1 MGRGEN
7 PPALLAH
14 QTIKEARPGGL
25 FGRSERTTEM
35 KKTLI
40 ALGAGAAL
48 SVAAVL
54 VYRMKKREEEAAA
67 SSVLSDD
74 ASGDASGD

>member
-1 MGRGEN
+1 MGWGEN

-35 KKTLI
+35 KKALI
-40 ALGAGAAL
+40 ALGTGAAL
-48 SVAAVL
+48 SVAAIL
-54 VYRMKKREEEAAA
+54 VYRMKKREEEAPA
-67 SSVLSDD
+67 SSVL
-74 ASGDASGD
+74 SGDASGD